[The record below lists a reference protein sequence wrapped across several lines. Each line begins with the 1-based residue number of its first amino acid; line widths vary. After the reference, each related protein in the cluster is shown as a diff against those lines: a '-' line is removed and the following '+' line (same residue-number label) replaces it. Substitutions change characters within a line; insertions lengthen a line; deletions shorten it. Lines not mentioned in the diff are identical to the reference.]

1 LAYLRLGQEEK
12 ALIHAEKVL
21 KLGEKLSPTV
31 YSMDVGYS
39 GVADVYFELWEKA
52 EQDPGKKED
61 SEQLKQLAEKAIKL
75 LVAFEKVFPIGQAVT
90 PIYRSWYEW
99 LTGKPEEAIKSLR
112 RGLEAAIKFNMAY
125 EEGLIRLK
133 LAAYSQGNLD
143 TRKRNLWRA
152 IEIFEKMGALN
163 ELRLAQEEAQKAGI

>member
-1 LAYLRLGQEEK
+1 
-12 ALIHAEKVL
+12 
-21 KLGEKLSPTV
+21 
-31 YSMDVGYS
+31 MNVGYS
-39 GVADVYFELWEKA
+39 GVADVYFELWERSSHDPATA
-52 EQDPGKKED
+52 EHLQ
-61 SEQLKQLAEKAIKL
+61 QCAEKAIKL

-90 PIYRSWYEW
+90 PIYRAWHEW
-99 LTGKPEEAIKSLR
+99 LTGKQEEAVKSLR
-112 RGLEAAIKFNMAY
+112 RGLEAALKFNMAY

-133 LAAYSQGNLD
+133 LATYSQGNLD